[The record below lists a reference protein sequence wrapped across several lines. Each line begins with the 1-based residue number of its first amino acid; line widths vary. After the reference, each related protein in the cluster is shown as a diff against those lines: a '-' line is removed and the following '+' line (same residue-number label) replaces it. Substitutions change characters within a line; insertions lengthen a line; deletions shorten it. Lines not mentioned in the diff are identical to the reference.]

1 MTNAIFPDLPD
12 SAMVL
17 AAGYGKRL
25 HPLTLTKPK
34 PLVPVAGR
42 PLIDHALERLTR
54 AGITRAVVN
63 VHYLGHMIEDHLTD
77 LSEPEII
84 ISREAELLDT
94 GGGVLQALDHFNGAP
109 FVVVNSDMIWRD
121 AFNSS
126 LERMGK
132 GFDPDRMD
140 VLLLLQPVIHAVAYR
155 GMGDFIMQP
164 DGRLQRRKPGRV
176 APFLYTGIQI
186 LHPRIFEGMAVE
198 PFSLNRIYDRAI
210 EAERLFGI
218 RHDGSWADVGHPA
231 GLKAARGLMKGRY

>member
-1 MTNAIFPDLPD
+1 MTNETFPDLPD

-25 HPLTLTKPK
+25 RPLTLTTPK

-42 PLIDHALERLTR
+42 PLIDHALDRLKQ
-54 AGITRAVVN
+54 AGIRRAVVN
-63 VHYLGHMIEDHLTD
+63 VHYLGYMIEAHLDGRT
-77 LSEPEII
+77 EPKII
-84 ISREAELLDT
+84 ISREEKLLDT
-94 GGGVLQALDHFNGAP
+94 GGGVLQALDHFGGQP

-132 GFDPDRMD
+132 GFDPERMD

-155 GMGDFIMQP
+155 GMGDFTMRP
-164 DGRLQRRKPGRV
+164 DGRLNRRRPGQV
-176 APFLYTGIQI
+176 APFLFTGIQL
-186 LHPRIFEGMAVE
+186 LHPRVFDGMEVE

-210 EAERLFGI
+210 EAGRLFGV
-218 RHDGSWADVGHPA
+218 RHDGSWADVGHTA
-231 GLKAARGLMKGRY
+231 GLKAARGLLKGRY